1 MHVHGADA
9 LRDLRDVGLIDEDVL
24 RHLPAELAERWRSL

>member
-1 MHVHGADA
+1 MHVHEADS
-9 LRDLRDVGLIDEDVL
+9 LRDLRDVGLIDEDI